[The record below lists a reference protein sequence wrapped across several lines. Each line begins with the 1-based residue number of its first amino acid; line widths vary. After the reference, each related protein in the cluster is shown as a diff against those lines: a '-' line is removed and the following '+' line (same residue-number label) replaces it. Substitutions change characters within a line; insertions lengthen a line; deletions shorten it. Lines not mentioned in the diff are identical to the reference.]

1 MFNCYGYWKIRV
13 KFVPMKK
20 LADKLAQRKEEGSLR
35 KLTLRPDLVDFFSND
50 YLGLARSKEL
60 FSIIEKELSDQ
71 TGNINGAT
79 GSRLLSG
86 NSTYVENLEL
96 FFAKLFKSPKALL
109 FNSGYNANL
118 SILSAIPQKEDTI
131 IYDELI
137 HASLKDGARLSF
149 AQRFSF
155 KHNDLKDLEAKIQR
169 AKGEI
174 YVAVESVYSMD
185 GDFAP
190 LLEILELTTK
200 YQAHLIV
207 DEAHSTGVWGER
219 GNGMCCHLGIED
231 KIFAR
236 VYTFGK
242 GMGAHG
248 ACIAGSELL
257 IDFLINFARPF
268 IYTTSLPLHSLV
280 TLKVAFE
287 YLEQE
292 ISLQSKVRAK
302 INLFRALI
310 EGNNSLSGL
319 IQDSS
324 SPIQVLRIA
333 GNEKAKA
340 IADAVQNKGFDVR
353 AILSPTVKEGEERLR
368 ICLHVFNSDEEIER
382 LVKTLG
388 GSL

>member
-1 MFNCYGYWKIRV
+1 
-13 KFVPMKK
+13 
-20 LADKLAQRKEEGSLR
+20 
-35 KLTLRPDLVDFFSND
+35 LVDFFSND
-50 YLGLARSKEL
+50 YLGLARNREL
-60 FSIIEKELSDQ
+60 YCLIENEVSTQ
-71 TGNINGAT
+71 AGNINGAT

-86 NSTYVENLEL
+86 NSAYVEDLEL

-109 FNSGYNANL
+109 LNSGYNANL
-118 SILSAIPQKEDTI
+118 SILSAVPQKEDTI

-155 KHNDLKDLEAKIQR
+155 KHNNLKDLEAKIQR
-169 AKGEI
+169 AKGEV

-190 LLEILELTTK
+190 LLEILELTKK
-200 YQAHLIV
+200 YNAHLIV

-219 GNGMCCHLGIED
+219 GNGICCHLGIED

-268 IYTTSLPLHSLV
+268 IYTTSLPLHCLV
-280 TLKVAFE
+280 TLKAGFE
-287 YLEQE
+287 YLEKDK
-292 ISLQSKVRAK
+292 SLQTKIRSK
-302 INLFRALI
+302 IHLFRTLV
-310 EGNNSLSGL
+310 EGTESLSGL
-319 IQDSS
+319 IQESS
-324 SPIQVLRIA
+324 SPIQVLRIS
-333 GNEKAKA
+333 GNENAKA
-340 IADAVQNKGFDVR
+340 TALALQSKGFDVR

-368 ICLHVFNSDEEIER
+368 ICLHVFNSDEEVER
-382 LVKTLG
+382 LVKTLVE
-388 GSL
+388 SL

>member
-1 MFNCYGYWKIRV
+1 MR
-13 KFVPMKK
+13 
-20 LADKLAQRKEEGSLR
+20 R
-35 KLTLRPDLVDFFSND
+35 LTLRPNLVDFFSND
-50 YLGLARSKEL
+50 YLGLARNKKLYSLIDRK
-60 FSIIEKELSDQ
+60 LSAQ
-71 TGNINGAT
+71 TGNINGST

-86 NSTYVENLEL
+86 NSDYVEELEL
-96 FFAKLFKSPKALL
+96 FFAKLFKSPKALI

-155 KHNDLKDLEAKIQR
+155 KHNDLKDLEAKIQK
-169 AKGEI
+169 AKGEV

-200 YQAHLIV
+200 YDAHLIV
-207 DEAHSTGVWGER
+207 DEAHSTGVWGEK

-231 KIFAR
+231 KVFAR

-242 GMGAHG
+242 GIGAHG

-257 IDFLINFARPF
+257 IEFLINFARPF

-287 YLEQE
+287 YLEKE
-292 ISLQSKVRAK
+292 ISLQAK
-302 INLFRALI
+302 IRSRIKLFRSLI
-310 EGNNSLSGL
+310 EGSKILSPL

-324 SPIQVLRIA
+324 SPIQVLRIS

-340 IADAVQNKGFDVR
+340 AAAAVQNNGFDVR

-368 ICLHVFNSDEEIER
+368 ICLHVFNTDEEIER
-382 LVKTLG
+382 LVKTLVE
-388 GSL
+388 SL

>member
-1 MFNCYGYWKIRV
+1 
-13 KFVPMKK
+13 MKK
-20 LADKLAQRKEEGSLR
+20 LADKLAHRLEEGSLR

-50 YLGLARSKEL
+50 YLGLARNREL
-60 FSIIEKELSDQ
+60 YCLIEKELSNQ
-71 TGNINGAT
+71 AGNINGAT

-86 NSTYVENLEL
+86 NSAYVEELEL

-131 IYDELI
+131 LYDELI

-155 KHNDLKDLEAKIQR
+155 RHNDLKDLEAKIQR
-169 AKGEI
+169 AKGDV

-190 LLEILELTTK
+190 LLELLELTNK
-200 YQAHLIV
+200 YNAHLIV

-219 GNGMCCHLGIED
+219 GNGMCCYLGIED

-248 ACIAGSELL
+248 ACIVGSELL

-268 IYTTSLPLHSLV
+268 IYTTSLPLHSLI
-280 TLKVAFE
+280 TLKAGFE
-287 YLEQE
+287 YLEKE
-292 ISLQSKVRAK
+292 ISLQTKIRSK
-302 INLFRALI
+302 IHLFRTLVTGY
-310 EGNNSLSGL
+310 ESLSGM
-319 IQDSS
+319 IQESS
-324 SPIQVLRIA
+324 SPIQVLRIS

-340 IADAVQNKGFDVR
+340 SALALQSKGLDVR

-368 ICLHVFNSDEEIER
+368 ICLHIFNSDEEIER
-382 LVKTLG
+382 LVKTLVE
-388 GSL
+388 SL